1 MSATPPPQTVSVSVC
16 MSDAELQALTQ
27 YAQAHGMTLDQAAT
41 HAVSQQLQ
49 ARYVTSKRL
58 NNIVRFPK

>member
-1 MSATPPPQTVSVSVC
+1 
-16 MSDAELQALTQ
+16 
-27 YAQAHGMTLDQAAT
+27 MTLDQAAT

>member
-1 MSATPPPQTVSVSVC
+1 MSATPTPQTISVWLSE
-16 MSDAELQALTQ
+16 AEIAALAQ
-27 YAQAHGMTLDQAAT
+27 FAQAHGMTLDQAAT

>member
-1 MSATPPPQTVSVSVC
+1 MSAPPPPITVSVC
-16 MSDAELQALTQ
+16 LSDAEIEALTRF
-27 YAQAHGMTLDQAAT
+27 AQAHGMTLDQAAN